1 MIDTLQYYPTPLALA
16 KKAWQLFKN
25 KQFTRVLEP
34 SGGEGHLVT
43 HTEVEGEKTKVTQMI
58 NLASPVYIEGKYYGR
73 RELKIDCLE
82 VDVRKHH
89 ILREK
94 GLEVVGLDFM
104 KFRQGAVY
112 SHIIMNPPFAYGVA
126 HVLHAWNIL
135 YDGEIVAIISAES
148 IKNAYS
154 KERKHLVNLI
164 EKYGSVEFLQDEF
177 VEAERKTEVEI
188 ALIYLRKV
196 SDVANDVCGDI
207 LDKLKRDDIDADVL
221 MEDYQEINA
230 MVLPKSFVESQ
241 VSAFNAA
248 VIASKEAIFARQRA
262 GYYANILGNTMERI
276 DGGNGI
282 NPAETVK
289 NLSNTIHE
297 EYIELKN
304 RAWTSI
310 LRSTEVTSRLSS
322 EAQKRLTKE
331 FEVIKLLEFDV
342 ANIYGFLAG
351 LSEKQGDIQ
360 LNMACDVFDIITRY
374 HSDNT
379 VFYMGWKSNDKHR
392 TCGMSIKKT
401 RFIIPNNSSIMNSLD
416 WNSTQRLGDIDKV
429 FAMLDGKAKPEVSL
443 VSVFDTQMKELR
455 GGARISTSYF
465 DVRYYPGIGT
475 IHFFA
480 KEKKLIDRL
489 NRLVGR
495 HRAWLPAEGEKVN
508 EAFWLQY
515 EGAEKFDRE
524 VRAELKKSSS
534 SRYDDPLWGI
544 NSRDEESSAIANRKA
559 SKAIETVLERRGI
572 SINAVLCKEEILMLE
587 VA

>member
-16 KKAWQLFKN
+16 KKAWLLFKN

-43 HTEVEGEKTKVTQMI
+43 HTEFDGEKTSVTQMI
-58 NLASPVYIEGKYYGR
+58 NVANPVYIEGKFYGR

-104 KFRQGAVY
+104 KFRQGAIY

-126 HVLHAWNIL
+126 HVLHAWDIL

-148 IKNAYS
+148 IKNPFS
-154 KERKHLVNLI
+154 KERQFLVGLI

-177 VEAERKTEVEI
+177 VEAERKTSVEI

-196 SDVANDVCGDI
+196 SNVANDVCGDI
-207 LDKLKRDDIDADVL
+207 LDKMKRDETKADDL
-221 MEDYQEINA
+221 IEDYQEINA
-230 MVLPKSFVESQ
+230 VVLPKNYVETQ

-262 GYYANILGNTMERI
+262 GYYANILGNTMECI
-276 DGGNGI
+276 DGGKGI
-282 NPAETVK
+282 NPVETVK
-289 NLSNTIHE
+289 NLANTIHE
-297 EYIELKN
+297 EYTELKN

-331 FEVIKLLEFDV
+331 FEVIKCLEFDV
-342 ANIYGFLAG
+342 PNIYGFLAG
-351 LSEKQGDIQ
+351 LAEKQGDIQ

-401 RFIIPNNSSIMNSLD
+401 RFILPNNSSYVQSLE
-416 WNSTQRLGDIDKV
+416 WNALQRLGDIDKV
-429 FAMLDGKAKPEVSL
+429 FAMLDGKAQPEVSL
-443 VSVFDTQMKELR
+443 VYAFEKHMKELR
-455 GGARISTSYF
+455 NGERISTSYF

-480 KEKKLIDRL
+480 KEKKLLDRL

-495 HRAWLPAEGEKVN
+495 HREWLPPEGEKVN

-515 EGAEKFDRE
+515 ESAEKFDKE
-524 VRAELKKSSS
+524 VRVELKKT
-534 SRYDDPLWGI
+534 SRGSYDDPLWGI
-544 NSRDEESSAIANRKA
+544 NSRDEETRAIANRKA
-559 SKAIETVLERRGI
+559 SGAIETVLERRGI
-572 SINAVLCKEEILMLE
+572 NINAVLSKDEVLMLE